1 MPGQAES
8 RYTRTARPE
17 QEAPAAI
24 YPVIDGIF
32 DGDRLAAPAPK
43 KGPGAQR
50 LPVLSCTT
58 VYPLLQTCQCTLLTR
73 FTRRFWRKSGA
84 KLQPFFQPHK
94 FFTHF
99 FSKKFSLKKKSA
111 TACVITPRCAKQCA
125 RPKSRRDAWRVED
138 RRSAGTCHG
147 ISVITPIIPG
157 VSLRRAVTDVTV
169 TSLQLLAGLRRR
181 SVGTCRDQEVK
192 NKGER

>member
-1 MPGQAES
+1 MS
-8 RYTRTARPE
+8 RNDASHARPGRISLHADRAPLE
-17 QEAPAAI
+17 KKAPAAI

-99 FSKKFSLKKKSA
+99 FQKKLPSCKKTSHPAPHTRTHASVSLKITATGFAELKQFTIFATVECYHSA
-111 TACVITPRCAKQCA
+111 IHRGKRKRYAY
-125 RPKSRRDAWRVED
+125 S
-138 RRSAGTCHG
+138 CH
-147 ISVITPIIPG
+147 
-157 VSLRRAVTDVTV
+157 
-169 TSLQLLAGLRRR
+169 
-181 SVGTCRDQEVK
+181 VK
-192 NKGER
+192 T

>member
-1 MPGQAES
+1 MS
-8 RYTRTARPE
+8 RNDASHARPGRISLHADRAPLE
-17 QEAPAAI
+17 KKAPAAI

-32 DGDRLAAPAPK
+32 DGDRLAAPAPQT
-43 KGPGAQR
+43 GPGAQR

-99 FSKKFSLKKKSA
+99 FSKKFHQILQSSQHHPYSKKM
-111 TACVITPRCAKQCA
+111 
-125 RPKSRRDAWRVED
+125 RPVKTRPQKVDDGRDA
-138 RRSAGTCHG
+138 HL
-147 ISVITPIIPG
+147 IH
-157 VSLRRAVTDVTV
+157 
-169 TSLQLLAGLRRR
+169 
-181 SVGTCRDQEVK
+181 
-192 NKGER
+192 

>member
-1 MPGQAES
+1 MCLLLSKKLKFEAHVPQ
-8 RYTRTARPE
+8 RRVPCPARPNLATRGPRAPRK
-17 QEAPAAI
+17 EAPAAI

-32 DGDRLAAPAPK
+32 DGDRLAAPAPQT
-43 KGPGAQR
+43 GPGAQR

-99 FSKKFSLKKKSA
+99 FQKKFHQRKNERSEAAVGQPEMA
-111 TACVITPRCAKQCA
+111 TEGAPRDFFLLV
-125 RPKSRRDAWRVED
+125 SR
-138 RRSAGTCHG
+138 SFCNF
-147 ISVITPIIPG
+147 
-157 VSLRRAVTDVTV
+157 AV
-169 TSLQLLAGLRRR
+169 GF
-181 SVGTCRDQEVK
+181 
-192 NKGER
+192 

>member
-8 RYTRTARPE
+8 RYTRTARPK

-32 DGDRLAAPAPK
+32 DGDRLAAPAPQT
-43 KGPGAQR
+43 GPGAQR

-99 FSKKFSLKKKSA
+99 FQKKFTEEK
-111 TACVITPRCAKQCA
+111 TN
-125 RPKSRRDAWRVED
+125 D
-138 RRSAGTCHG
+138 
-147 ISVITPIIPG
+147 
-157 VSLRRAVTDVTV
+157 
-169 TSLQLLAGLRRR
+169 
-181 SVGTCRDQEVK
+181 
-192 NKGER
+192 

>member
-32 DGDRLAAPAPK
+32 DGDRLAAPAPQ

-73 FTRRFWRKSGA
+73 FTRRFGA
-84 KLQPFFQPHK
+84 KAVQSYN
-94 FFTHF
+94 HF
-99 FSKKFSLKKKSA
+99 SNHTNF
-111 TACVITPRCAKQCA
+111 
-125 RPKSRRDAWRVED
+125 
-138 RRSAGTCHG
+138 
-147 ISVITPIIPG
+147 
-157 VSLRRAVTDVTV
+157 
-169 TSLQLLAGLRRR
+169 
-181 SVGTCRDQEVK
+181 
-192 NKGER
+192 